1 MTIEL
6 TENFLAEA
14 DEEKT
19 DQHLESEDLED
30 DLIERTKIAMV
41 LGAFESELPKLY
53 YIKLIR

>member
-41 LGAFESELPKLY
+41 LGAFESEITK
-53 YIKLIR
+53 I